1 MGKDDM
7 TILNPHIR
15 GCRVS
20 GMSSGRELR
29 IFLSY
34 AQSDRPWA
42 RKISELLEAA
52 GFQVFDPA
60 DELLPGDNWSLEIGR
75 ALDRSDAMV
84 VLISPAGVRSP
95 WVQREIQY
103 ALGSER
109 FQDRLIPVEV
119 EPTDDFPWVLNHL
132 PWIKLEGNL
141 AEAGEQVSKILHAS
155 GTPDVHAASH

>member
-1 MGKDDM
+1 
-7 TILNPHIR
+7 
-15 GCRVS
+15 
-20 GMSSGRELR
+20 MSSGREIR

-34 AQSDRPWA
+34 TQSDRPFA
-42 RKISELLEAA
+42 RKLSERLGAA
-52 GFQVFDPA
+52 GFQVFDPV

-75 ALDRSDAMV
+75 ALDASDAMV
-84 VLISPAGVRSP
+84 VLISPASVRSP

-155 GTPDVHAASH
+155 GKTAAASSCASGI

>member
-1 MGKDDM
+1 
-7 TILNPHIR
+7 
-15 GCRVS
+15 
-20 GMSSGRELR
+20 MSSGQGIRV
-29 IFLSY
+29 FLSY
-34 AQSDRPWA
+34 AQSDRQHA
-42 RKISELLEAA
+42 RKLSEYLDAA
-52 GFQVFDPA
+52 GFQIFDPA

-75 ALDRSDAMV
+75 ALDTSEAMV

-119 EPTDDFPWVLNHL
+119 EATKDFPWVLNHL

-141 AEAGEQVSKILHAS
+141 AEAGERVSRILHAS
-155 GTPDVHAASH
+155 GKPDVHAPSH